1 MGGLGFEGFL
11 INGEEGLERD
21 PEIAGVRAVLHEVEV
36 CDERIVCLR
45 T

>member
-21 PEIAGVRAVLHEVEV
+21 TERAVLHEVEV
-36 CDERIVCLR
+36 CDERIVGLR